1 MIMNFKNKTDS
12 KFLSKIK
19 EFIYKNNNIYIYS
32 DERKEIWYKYIS
44 IYTVV
49 SILLF
54 LIMLYVQYPSL
65 KSLLFIDL
73 LEVVTLYLLS
83 SMLLSLFAISILIT
97 IWLFKYSITYMSNI
111 EFNLNKVNPTIDKR
125 YGSLEKL
132 ENLYDYVFNIKKDY
146 WLYNEIISEENK
158 RKIKM
163 EFITFIGLLEKN
175 IDYNFQNNSEI
186 IKTLKK
192 MEIELSKLELL
203 DDKYNSQIIL
213 NLNKDEFN
221 QFLNESDKLN
231 EIFFESTDINN
242 PIYKKFLF
250 FKQNLQ
256 KINNH
261 YLNIINDQDKLLFI
275 KGVINNEIEIKFYPN
290 LEKYKDEFKY
300 FDNDEIIELKEK
312 LLKQNHNQLI
322 LNKIEKIYNEIT
334 SSWIGIDKKTLD
346 KDI

>member
-32 DERKEIWYKYIS
+32 DERKEIWYKIIS

-83 SMLLSLFAISILIT
+83 SMLLSLLAISILIT
-97 IWLFKYSITYMSNI
+97 IWLFEYSTTYMSNI

-125 YGSLEKL
+125 YGGLEKL

-322 LNKIEKIYNEIT
+322 LNKIEKI
-334 SSWIGIDKKTLD
+334 
-346 KDI
+346 